1 MRTRRT
7 SVVAHLKHPEPRN
20 GNYERDPRRKRHQFL
35 DVLPRLGRHRLDL
48 QSEPR
53 DAQAPRK
60 PVGRSRDRQW
70 GLRSIFR
77 PNQRRDRTLVAAET
91 TSLPP
96 ASARCKKIV
105 RRDESSEKRGHHP
118 QRESPAGGGARGGRG
133 AFRRTL
139 AKHALVAHST
149 ISMARHTAR
158 RHRAEHPFPLRSN
171 ADRPVIHL
179 PPEVRSG
186 SRGSQGGEGRLE
198 PQPRSRRQPVDRT
211 AQSRPA
217 RRGR

>member
-1 MRTRRT
+1 MEACRAIARPAMG
-7 SVVAHLKHPEPRN
+7 SSLHLSPK
-20 GNYERDPRRKRHQFL
+20 
-35 DVLPRLGRHRLDL
+35 
-48 QSEPR
+48 SE
-53 DAQAPRK
+53 A
-60 PVGRSRDRQW
+60 
-70 GLRSIFR
+70 R
-77 PNQRRDRTLVAAET
+77 PNARRRRDDLATASKR
-91 TSLPP
+91 SLQE
-96 ASARCKKIV
+96 IV

-198 PQPRSRRQPVDRT
+198 PQPRSRRNPSTEQRRADRRHVGDASRRRIGLSGSDKPVFDQL
-211 AQSRPA
+211 ASFEVAHARPFA
-217 RRGR
+217 DLELAVGRIRLNHRR